1 MSKIIELAPLAGREE
16 KLEQISD
23 YLRQIKTEL
32 AELVEEY
39 EEDQADAGKAD
50 TLTEALDALA
60 DAYEMIEEV
69 ILDE

>member
-1 MSKIIELAPLAGREE
+1 MGKIIELAPLAGKEE

-23 YLRQIKTEL
+23 YLKQIKTKL
-32 AELVEEY
+32 AELIEKY
-39 EEDQADAGKAD
+39 EEDQEDTGKAD

-60 DAYEMIEEV
+60 DACEMIEEV

>member
-1 MSKIIELAPLAGREE
+1 MGKIIELAPLAGKEE

-32 AELVEEY
+32 AELIEEY
-39 EEDQADAGKAD
+39 EADQADAEKAD

>member
-1 MSKIIELAPLAGREE
+1 MSKIIELAPLAGKEE

-23 YLRQIKTEL
+23 YLKQIKTEL

-39 EEDQADAGKAD
+39 EEDQADARKAD

>member
-1 MSKIIELAPLAGREE
+1 MSKIIELAPLAGKEE
-16 KLEQISD
+16 KREQISD
-23 YLRQIKTEL
+23 ELKQIKTEL

-39 EEDQADAGKAD
+39 EEDQADARKAD